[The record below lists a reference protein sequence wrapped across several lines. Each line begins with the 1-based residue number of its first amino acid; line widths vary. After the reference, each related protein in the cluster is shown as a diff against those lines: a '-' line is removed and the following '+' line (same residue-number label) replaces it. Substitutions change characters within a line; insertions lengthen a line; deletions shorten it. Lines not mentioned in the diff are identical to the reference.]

1 VEDNVN
7 NNDDQPWWRKGT
19 LPYTLAC
26 TLKSRP
32 SPTPILTTERK
43 RKRKKLVLAL
53 AGLSS

>member
-43 RKRKKLVLAL
+43 RKRKKPVLAL